1 MQRVLA
7 GIAQN
12 NFVVLGRAGMDFF
25 PDPPGTKTEEADTFK
40 AGLGGSSANIA
51 AGLVKLGGQAA
62 LLSAGGWSP
71 IYAQRCCL
79 DARPKPWPAY
89 IPLPAPALGICGYLA
104 YNGLRA

>member
-12 NFVVLGRAGMDFF
+12 NFLVVGRAGMDFF

-62 LLSAGGWSP
+62 LVTSVSDDSVGRYCLRQLQKLLLLS
-71 IYAQRCCL
+71 L
-79 DARPKPWPAY
+79 
-89 IPLPAPALGICGYLA
+89 
-104 YNGLRA
+104 